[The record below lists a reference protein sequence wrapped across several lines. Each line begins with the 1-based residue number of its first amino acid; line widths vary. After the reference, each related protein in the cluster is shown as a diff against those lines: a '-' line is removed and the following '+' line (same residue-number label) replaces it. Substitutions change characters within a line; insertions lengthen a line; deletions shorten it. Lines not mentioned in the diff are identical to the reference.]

1 MNHTARSTG
10 RIALGVAALVL
21 AACTLVATAAT
32 PRSVAYPE
40 GFRQWTHVKS
50 MAITGK
56 DHALFSSFGGLHH
69 VYVNAAGR
77 AALIAGKPLPDGT
90 VLAFDLLEAREDG
103 GTIQEGAR
111 KFTGVM
117 QRDRRAFAATGGWG
131 FEAFA
136 GDSRTDRVVKDG
148 GKSCF
153 DCHQSRAE
161 HEFVFSEWRR

>member
-1 MNHTARSTG
+1 MTHFARVCMF
-10 RIALGVAALVL
+10 A
-21 AACTLVATAAT
+21 LVATAALGT
-32 PRSVAYPE
+32 ASLVARAASPRAVAYPE

-69 VYVNAAGR
+69 VYVNTAGR
-77 AALIAGKPLPDGT
+77 AALIAGKPLPDGA
-90 VLAFDLLEAREDG
+90 VLAFDLLEAREAG

-136 GDSRTDRVVKDG
+136 GDSHTDRVVKDG

-161 HEFVFSEWRR
+161 QGFVFSEWRR